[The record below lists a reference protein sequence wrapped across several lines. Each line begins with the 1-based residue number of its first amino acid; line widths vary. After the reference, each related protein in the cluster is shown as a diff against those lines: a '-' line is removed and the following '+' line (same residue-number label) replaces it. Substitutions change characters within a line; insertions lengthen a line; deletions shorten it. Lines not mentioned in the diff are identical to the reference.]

1 MDNESL
7 AIIAKSGEDTALLA
21 LYTNNKGIIVRAARR
36 FARVQEDY
44 EDLLQIA
51 IFAVMDA
58 VNAFDGKYRFTTY
71 LKWTLHHQ
79 FYKFITEQYRFSSA
93 ALIEEIEDGLVYQDD
108 ESAVA
113 SSMLIQILDCMKQTL
128 SKKNYAIMLEHL
140 CLGKNFAEIGRDLGI
155 GRERVRMREV
165 RSIKKLRENEDLK
178 KIAAEYFWKE

>member
-1 MDNESL
+1 MDNEGL
-7 AIIAKSGEDTALLA
+7 AIIAKGGDTTALLA
-21 LYTNNKGIIVRAARR
+21 LYTNNKGIIIRAARR
-36 FARVQEDY
+36 FARSQEDY

-58 VNAFDGKYRFTTY
+58 INAFDGKYKFITY
-71 LKWTLHHQ
+71 LKWTLHHH

-93 ALIEEIEDGLVYQDD
+93 VLIEEIEDGLVYQDD
-108 ESAVA
+108 EGAIA
-113 SSMLIQILDCMKQTL
+113 NSMLEQILDCMKQSL
-128 SKKNYAIMLEHL
+128 SKKNYEIMLEHL

-165 RSIKKLRENEDLK
+165 RSIKKLKENEDLQ